1 MYRILFSL
9 GCVASLYLS
18 PARAAEGN
26 LPNMPVYKPNAPVYK
41 PNAPVY
47 KPNAPV
53 YKPNMYHASKPFNK
67 PTYAKPFNKPT
78 STKPVNVRNNGFR
91 RTNHGYKVTTGIN
104 TNVQRNRTNALPNV
118 P

>member
-26 LPNMPVYKPNAPVYK
+26 LPNM
-41 PNAPVY
+41 PVY